1 MDLTA
6 RKEKFIAQFMQIAS
20 PKKLKRFEDFLRSE
34 MHSDEEIVTHTVQ
47 GTPLTKSQYI
57 SKIKEADDAI
67 EKGEYTSV
75 EDLEKEMQ
83 NWQYA
88 KEKVSVKWS
97 NYAKADLKTIY
108 QTIRE
113 FTQSQRSA
121 ENVRRDIVVRSKSIE
136 FVDQNQVDEYL
147 GEPYRR
153 MVVRN
158 YKIVYRPEGESEIRI
173 LQIFDVRQDPGK
185 MRKRGQ
191 L

>member
-83 NWQYA
+83 NW
-88 KEKVSVKWS
+88 
-97 NYAKADLKTIY
+97 
-108 QTIRE
+108 
-113 FTQSQRSA
+113 
-121 ENVRRDIVVRSKSIE
+121 
-136 FVDQNQVDEYL
+136 
-147 GEPYRR
+147 
-153 MVVRN
+153 
-158 YKIVYRPEGESEIRI
+158 
-173 LQIFDVRQDPGK
+173 
-185 MRKRGQ
+185 
-191 L
+191 